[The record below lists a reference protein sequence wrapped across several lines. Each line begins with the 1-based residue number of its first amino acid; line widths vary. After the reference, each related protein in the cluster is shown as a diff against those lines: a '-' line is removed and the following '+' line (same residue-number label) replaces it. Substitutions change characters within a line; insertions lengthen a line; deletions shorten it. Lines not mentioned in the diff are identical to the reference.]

1 MRLALSTKTL
11 SINSVLVTVKQT
23 KEVRRYDSQR
33 QNINKLTVGDN
44 KENQFSSKRKRVISY
59 LSPFLVAQ
67 HQVN

>member
-1 MRLALSTKTL
+1 MRLALFTKTL

-44 KENQFSSKRKRVISY
+44 KENQFSSKRKRVIS
-59 LSPFLVAQ
+59 
-67 HQVN
+67 